1 MDFLQKYL
9 VVRNSHRIFVN
20 RIENSSLKFTLLE
33 YILTVENIII
43 VDLDLKIREDVLH
56 IEICF

>member
-1 MDFLQKYL
+1 
-9 VVRNSHRIFVN
+9 
-20 RIENSSLKFTLLE
+20 LLE

>member
-1 MDFLQKYL
+1 M
-9 VVRNSHRIFVN
+9 VR
-20 RIENSSLKFTLLE
+20 SSSGSDGSRWEQTFGSNPIRTTNFTLLE

>member
-9 VVRNSHRIFVN
+9 VVRNSHR
-20 RIENSSLKFTLLE
+20 SLKFTLLE